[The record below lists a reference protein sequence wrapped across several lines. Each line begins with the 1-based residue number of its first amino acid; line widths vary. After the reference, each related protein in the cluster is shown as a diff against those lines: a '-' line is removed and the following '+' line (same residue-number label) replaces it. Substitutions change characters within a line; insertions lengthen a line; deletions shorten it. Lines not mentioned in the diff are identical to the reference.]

1 MTENSVTDNAAEA
14 RKLNIARWTATVFG
28 LLGFVLSVS
37 IPLLP
42 VKVSTAT
49 LDWPQQGRLNNV
61 TAPLISQTPM
71 DMTVI
76 VPCAVVN
83 SAPADGAVILGTAPP
98 EGKEAALQS
107 LFVRVTKERLDIT
120 DRNVVIASVPRTKVA
135 SPDCRRIVIT
145 SSDKGTFATFEGLHG
160 DGAEKSADLRSG
172 FPDPNLRPQIVGVFT
187 QLSGPAPQGLSL
199 TAHIDTRFSSS
210 PTLLKLA
217 AMVGAVIST
226 IVAVLALWRIDQ
238 TDGHRMRRLIP
249 TRWRR
254 FDLTDT
260 VIMSALVLW
269 YVIGAGSSDDGYQMG
284 MARTAEHA
292 GYMANYFRWFG
303 SPEDPFGWYYNL
315 LAIMTKFSDISL
327 WIRLP
332 DLIASLV
339 CWLLIS
345 RKCCPAWDPLSH
357 AASRRHGR
365 PVSCCWRPGSR
376 STTVCAPRD
385 RSRSGR

>member
-1 MTENSVTDNAAEA
+1 
-14 RKLNIARWTATVFG
+14 
-28 LLGFVLSVS
+28 
-37 IPLLP
+37 
-42 VKVSTAT
+42 STAT

-187 QLSGPAPQGLSL
+187 QLSG
-199 TAHIDTRFSSS
+199 
-210 PTLLKLA
+210 
-217 AMVGAVIST
+217 
-226 IVAVLALWRIDQ
+226 
-238 TDGHRMRRLIP
+238 
-249 TRWRR
+249 
-254 FDLTDT
+254 
-260 VIMSALVLW
+260 
-269 YVIGAGSSDDGYQMG
+269 
-284 MARTAEHA
+284 
-292 GYMANYFRWFG
+292 
-303 SPEDPFGWYYNL
+303 
-315 LAIMTKFSDISL
+315 
-327 WIRLP
+327 
-332 DLIASLV
+332 
-339 CWLLIS
+339 
-345 RKCCPAWDPLSH
+345 
-357 AASRRHGR
+357 
-365 PVSCCWRPGSR
+365 
-376 STTVCAPRD
+376 
-385 RSRSGR
+385 